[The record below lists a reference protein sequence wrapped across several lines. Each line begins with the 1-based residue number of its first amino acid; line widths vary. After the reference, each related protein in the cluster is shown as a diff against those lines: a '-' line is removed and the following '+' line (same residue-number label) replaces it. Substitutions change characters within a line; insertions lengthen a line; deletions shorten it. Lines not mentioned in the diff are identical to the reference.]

1 MVGAWFLAWLLDG
14 MLHPMSWDLFKSNAL
29 SYGTE
34 QLMSAKSELCVVTAE
49 CPLSSPILY
58 ELLSSFDIL
67 IS

>member
-1 MVGAWFLAWLLDG
+1 MVGAWFLSWLLDG

-34 QLMSAKSELCVVTAE
+34 QLMSAKSELCVVKAE